1 MSGPRP
7 PAPRAVCP
15 GLRAGGDRS
24 PSSSPPS
31 LSVSPPGSFNGALA
45 ALPAHELGAAAI
57 REALRRAGLAP
68 EEVSEVVLGQV
79 LAAGRAG
86 SGSGGGVPAGAA
98 LLLATRRWSGFV
110 EMWVQGNVCFDTA
123 LCFFQ
128 GIV

>member
-86 SGSGGGVPAGAA
+86 SGSGGGGPCRGCPAARYA
-98 LLLATRRWSGFV
+98 QMERVR
-110 EMWVQGNVCFDTA
+110 GNVGAGKC
-123 LCFFQ
+123 LL
-128 GIV
+128 

>member
-1 MSGPRP
+1 MSGPQR

-31 LSVSPPGSFNGALA
+31 LSVSPPGSFNGALS

-86 SGSGGGVPAGAA
+86 SRAGGALWGLPAARY
-98 LLLATRRWSGFV
+98 TQMEGFR
-110 EMWVQGNVCFDTA
+110 GNVGAGNC
-123 LCFFQ
+123 LL
-128 GIV
+128 

>member
-1 MSGPRP
+1 MSGPQR

-24 PSSSPPS
+24 PSFSPPS
-31 LSVSPPGSFNGALA
+31 LSVSPPGSFNGALS

-86 SGSGGGVPAGAA
+86 GRAGGGA
-98 LLLATRRWSGFV
+98 L
-110 EMWVQGNVCFDTA
+110 
-123 LCFFQ
+123 
-128 GIV
+128 